1 MIKNLKGLLKKNRLI
16 VGLYLL
22 VKRHK
27 EISFI
32 DFFNLKKLAFITRI
46 FPYTQLNY
54 TRISNNYELAKE
66 ANRKKLKGCFVECG
80 VWKGGSAA
88 VFIKLA
94 EDRDVWL
101 FDSFEGMPKTRI
113 KKDQKILKQGDNLA
127 SVEEVDNLFK
137 KLRLNRKNV
146 KIVKGWF
153 NNTLPKFKDKV
164 GEIAILRIDA
174 DFYESTKSCLD
185 NMFDNVVKNGYV
197 ILDDYFGFIGC
208 KKAVDEFIKKRKLK
222 VKIIK
227 LDNDGGFFQK

>member
-113 KKDQKILKQGDNLA
+113 KKDQKILKKGDNLA
-127 SVEEVDNLFK
+127 SIEEINNLFRRLK
-137 KLRLNRKNV
+137 LNRKNV

-153 NNTLPKFKDKV
+153 NITLPKFKNKV